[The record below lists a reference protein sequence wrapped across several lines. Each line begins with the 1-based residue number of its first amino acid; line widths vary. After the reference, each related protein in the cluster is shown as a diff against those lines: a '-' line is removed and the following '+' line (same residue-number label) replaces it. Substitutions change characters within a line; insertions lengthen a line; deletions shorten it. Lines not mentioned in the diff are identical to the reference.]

1 MQKLALHKVFR
12 VAQRIA
18 LHSPSQGLALRSL
31 SQRLALRSPR
41 LAPCIVSRRGCHAK
55 AFASDTISV
64 VFVLC
69 LLFECVFKGDG
80 RFARQARV
88 CALMRE
94 SLDIL
99 LAGDKAVRLANRL
112 DAVLEEFQ
120 IIALALYPWIAIPK
134 MHLMRHIK
142 DGLLHWERNMSCMP
156 GERLHRRA
164 KAFGHFAFN
173 KWTNTILV
181 RTLRS
186 SVRAQK
192 ERRNFQ
198 HTRFEG
204 KPKNMLVCGASTAAW
219 RSARVGRIN
228 VVMQSVVYWTLP
240 SFGLGRVRGVVMHE
254 EKAFASVALLTA
266 VADGC
271 FEVGELDELL
281 VECAVIEGSLAY
293 IELAPDRIKVLM
305 PA

>member
-1 MQKLALHKVFR
+1 
-12 VAQRIA
+12 
-18 LHSPSQGLALRSL
+18 
-31 SQRLALRSPR
+31 
-41 LAPCIVSRRGCHAK
+41 
-55 AFASDTISV
+55 
-64 VFVLC
+64 
-69 LLFECVFKGDG
+69 
-80 RFARQARV
+80 
-88 CALMRE
+88 
-94 SLDIL
+94 
-99 LAGDKAVRLANRL
+99 
-112 DAVLEEFQ
+112 
-120 IIALALYPWIAIPK
+120 
-134 MHLMRHIK
+134 
-142 DGLLHWERNMSCMP
+142 MSCMS

-173 KWTNTILV
+173 KWQDTILA

-186 SVRAQK
+186 SVEALK
-192 ERRNFQ
+192 ERHNFQ

-219 RSARVGRIN
+219 RNARVGRIN